1 MTTGIEVKYRQR
13 PSLFYT
19 NEKRKEGSRR
29 TATKTPNK
37 YKPENCLVIH
47 IITRSSMGLAC
58 AQLWNMSE
66 KKL

>member
-1 MTTGIEVKYRQR
+1 MTAGVEVKYSQR
-13 PSLFYT
+13 HSLFYT

-29 TATKTPNK
+29 TATKTANK

-47 IITRSSMGLAC
+47 NITRSSTGL
-58 AQLWNMSE
+58 AQLWNMTE